1 MTALAELDAQMAS
14 MLTET
19 KTVNN
24 AILDVIH
31 ALGPEFAVNAL
42 MGSTYSTINASRPAP
57 LDTLET
63 VKKEFAKNVTMPAR
77 SVQTTLQPTA
87 NTALKDSSLTETL
100 ASMVIT
106 VDKEPTLTLLPE
118 NALTARFPSVQ
129 SA

>member
-1 MTALAELDAQMAS
+1 